1 MSPNDIIN
9 WFLVIILPEI
19 ALSNEFDNF
28 FIDYWGFFQ
37 LYNMHFVMIPA
48 LDRLLKKS
56 LAVEKIVMP
65 VKASIQLHLEKTG
78 FLLSQE

>member
-1 MSPNDIIN
+1 
-9 WFLVIILPEI
+9 
-19 ALSNEFDNF
+19 
-28 FIDYWGFFQ
+28 
-37 LYNMHFVMIPA
+37 MISA